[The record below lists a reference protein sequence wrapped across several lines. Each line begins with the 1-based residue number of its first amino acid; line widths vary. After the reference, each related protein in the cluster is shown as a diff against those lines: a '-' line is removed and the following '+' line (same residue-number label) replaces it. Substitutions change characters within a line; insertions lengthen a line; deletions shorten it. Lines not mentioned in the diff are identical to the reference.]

1 MTEKA
6 LLSSTSESPSLMR
19 LIIILGTLSAV
30 GPMSIDMY
38 LPGLPTIAREFGTDT
53 AAVQS
58 TLSVFFIAL
67 AIGQIF
73 YGPIAD
79 RVGRKLP
86 LLLGFG
92 IYTIA
97 SVACMLAPSLDALVI
112 ARLFQALGG
121 CAGMVVSR
129 SMVRDLFDAKES
141 ARVYSFLM
149 LVLGVAP
156 ITAPLIGGQLLVMFG
171 WRAIFGVLVCF
182 GIICVLLVAFDLPES
197 LPAAL
202 RIRSGLGE
210 VFAVYKGLLHDRHF
224 VGYALT
230 GGLISAAMFSYI
242 AGSPFVIIEL
252 YGVQAQQYGLI
263 FGTNALGLIVT
274 SQLNRWLLSRHSSDA
289 LLRVALVGAAIAGLS
304 LLSVAWLGQGGLI
317 ALLIPLFVCVAS
329 GGFVGPNTT
338 AVAMAR
344 HGRVAGSA
352 SAMLG
357 ALQFTVGTIAS
368 TSVEKLH
375 NGTALPMAGT
385 IATCTLLALACLML
399 VARPAERWNEMSQV

>member
-1 MTEKA
+1 MA
-6 LLSSTSESPSLMR
+6 SNTSAASPSLTR
-19 LIIILGTLSAV
+19 LVLILGTLTAV
-30 GPMSIDMY
+30 GPLSIDMY
-38 LPGLPTIAREFGTDT
+38 LPGLPTIAREFRTDT

-67 AIGQIF
+67 AFGQVF

-79 RVGRKLP
+79 RIGRKPP
-86 LLLGFG
+86 LLLGFAL
-92 IYTIA
+92 YTLA
-97 SVACMLAPSLDALVI
+97 SLGCMLAPSLEALVV

-121 CAGMVVSR
+121 CAGMVVAR

-149 LVLGVAP
+149 LVLGIAP
-156 ITAPLIGGQLLVMFG
+156 ITAPLIGGQLLVLLG
-171 WRAIFGVLVCF
+171 WRAIFGVLVGF
-182 GIICVLLVAFDLPES
+182 GIICLGLVAFGLPES
-197 LPAAL
+197 LPASL
-202 RIRSGLGE
+202 RIRAGIGAA
-210 VFAVYKGLLHDRHF
+210 FAVYKALLLDRHF

-230 GGLISAAMFSYI
+230 GGLISAGMFSYI

-263 FGTNALGLIVT
+263 FGMNALGLIVA
-274 SQLNRWLLSRHSSDA
+274 SQLNRGLLRRYSSDA
-289 LLRVALVGAAIAGLS
+289 LLNVALLSAAIAGIALVV
-304 LLSVAWLGQGGLI
+304 VAWLGLGGLLG
-317 ALLIPLFVCVAS
+317 LLIPLFVCVAS

-352 SAMLG
+352 SALLG
-357 ALQFTVGTIAS
+357 SLQFTVGTLAS

-375 NGTALPMAGT
+375 NGTALPMAAT
-385 IATCTLLALACLML
+385 IASCTLLALACLVF
-399 VARPAERWNEMSQV
+399 VARPAQH